1 MIKPDKPTDES
12 QRLEALRRYHILDSD
27 REKSFDD
34 LVVIAKAVCGTSMA
48 AVTLIDVERQW
59 FKSING
65 TSAVELPRDDSMCG
79 HAILK
84 PREVM
89 VVEDAQQDVRFHDN
103 PLVTGD
109 PHVRF
114 YAGAPLI
121 SSDGQPLGTLCVFD
135 PEPQY
140 LDASQ
145 AEALAALS
153 RQVMLVMELRRF
165 ARDIQSHMMQR
176 DDYERLLSEYHDVL
190 LAQNADLTE
199 QSRTDALTGLP
210 NRRAMT
216 AALQDAVTSADGQ
229 PRQTCVALVD
239 IDHFKHINDF
249 HGHAT
254 GDRVL
259 AELGVLLRSHFSGR
273 GLAARYGGEEFV
285 ALMPDV
291 DLRTAELQCE
301 FLRMAVADLPL
312 GFPVTVSIGVA
323 QYQAGETTDQ
333 TLARADAALYRA
345 KGNGRNRVELAP

>member
-1 MIKPDKPTDES
+1 M
-12 QRLEALRRYHILDSD
+12 
-27 REKSFDD
+27 
-34 LVVIAKAVCGTSMA
+34 
-48 AVTLIDVERQW
+48 
-59 FKSING
+59 
-65 TSAVELPRDDSMCG
+65 
-79 HAILK
+79 
-84 PREVM
+84 
-89 VVEDAQQDVRFHDN
+89 
-103 PLVTGD
+103 
-109 PHVRF
+109 
-114 YAGAPLI
+114 
-121 SSDGQPLGTLCVFD
+121 GTLCVFD

-190 LAQNADLTE
+190 LAQNADLAE

-210 NRRAMT
+210 NRRAMA
-216 AALQDAVTSADGQ
+216 AALQDAVSSADGQ

-249 HGHAT
+249 QGHAA

-259 AELGVLLRSHFSGR
+259 AELGALLRSHFSGR
-273 GLAARYGGEEFV
+273 GMAARYGGEEFV

>member
-1 MIKPDKPTDES
+1 MIKPDKPANEA
-12 QRLEALRRYHILDSD
+12 QRLDALYRYRILDSE

-59 FKSING
+59 FKSIQGIDATENLR
-65 TSAVELPRDDSMCG
+65 SESMCG
-79 HAILK
+79 HAILQ
-84 PREVM
+84 PRELM
-89 VVEDAQQDVRFHDN
+89 VVEDAQQDIRFHDN
-103 PLVTGD
+103 PVVTGD

-121 SSDGQPLGTLCVFD
+121 SSDGLPLGTLCVFD
-135 PEPQY
+135 PTPQH
-140 LDASQ
+140 LAPDK

-165 ARDIQSHMMQR
+165 ALDIQSHMVQR

-210 NRRAMT
+210 NRRAMA
-216 AALQDAVTSADGQ
+216 AALQDAVASADGQ

-249 HGHAT
+249 QGHAT

-259 AELGVLLRSHFSGR
+259 AELGVLLRSHFAGR

-323 QYQAGETTDQ
+323 QHQAGETTDQ

-345 KGNGRNRVELAP
+345 KANGRDRVELAP

>member
-1 MIKPDKPTDES
+1 MIKPDKPANES
-12 QRLEALRRYHILDSD
+12 LRLEALYRYRILDSA
-27 REKSFDD
+27 RERSFDD
-34 LVVIAKAVCGTSMA
+34 LVAIAKAVCGTTMA

-59 FKSING
+59 FKSIQGIDAAENLR
-65 TSAVELPRDDSMCG
+65 SESMCG
-79 HAILK
+79 HAILQ
-84 PREVM
+84 PQEIM
-89 VVEDAQQDVRFHDN
+89 VVEDARQDIRFHDN
-103 PLVTGD
+103 PVVTGD

-121 SSDGQPLGTLCVFD
+121 SSDGLPLGTLCVFD
-135 PEPQY
+135 ARPQQ
-140 LDASQ
+140 LESHK

-165 ARDIQSHMMQR
+165 ALDIQKHMLER
-176 DDYERLLSEYHDVL
+176 DDYERLLADYHDVL
-190 LAQNADLTE
+190 LAQNADLAE
-199 QSRTDALTGLP
+199 QSRTDVLTGLP
-210 NRRAMT
+210 NRRAM
-216 AALQDAVTSADGQ
+216 AVALGDSVTSAEGS

-249 HGHAT
+249 QGHAT

-259 AELGVLLRSHFSGR
+259 AELGMLLRTHTAGR
-273 GLAARYGGEEFV
+273 GMAARYGGEEFV
-285 ALMPDV
+285 VVMPDT

-323 QYQAGETTDQ
+323 LHQPDHSTDQ

-345 KGNGRNRVELAP
+345 KGGGRNRVETAP